1 MPQQQEKAY
10 KLMETES
17 LYTVTTD
24 SCRNKVIKDFLE
36 FNKSEWTT
44 YQIWGKNES
53 STMTKVNGR
62 KFPHK

>member
-1 MPQQQEKAY
+1 
-10 KLMETES
+10 METES

-24 SCRNKVIKDFLE
+24 SCRNKIIKDFLE